1 MLLGSIGSNVCK
13 GLGPRIWGWDNS
25 VASSLAGVPSEQMT
39 KLPRRNRAEQLGE
52 NLKGLHGVQ
61 KKGFFR

>member
-1 MLLGSIGSNVCK
+1 M
-13 GLGPRIWGWDNS
+13 
-25 VASSLAGVPSEQMT
+25 QMT

-61 KKGFFR
+61 KKRVLPVRSEMQNCVGACELYLEVRKTK